1 MSDGFA
7 DIITAA
13 RPILAALAQHNS
25 RETFEPLKPAFKAEV
40 EGPAKLMADLFSED
54 LSRITGAGHSGKM
67 GRIYRDVRF
76 SKDKSP
82 FNTYIHIYWQAS
94 QGGASGWLLHIA
106 ADRVEFMTGLHQLA
120 GDSLATYRAAVDRD
134 GDALQDILDAA
145 PDLGLQTM
153 DWDDPF
159 LKRVP
164 KPYDADHPHADL
176 LRRKELILGVALDDA
191 RLKDGLMPALNRSVK
206 DLLPFW
212 QWCNTAMR

>member
-1 MSDGFA
+1 MSDGFT

-13 RPILAALAQHNS
+13 RPILTALAQHNT
-25 RETFEPLKPAFKAEV
+25 RETFEPLKPGFKAEV
-40 EGPAKLMADLFSED
+40 EGPAKLLADLFSED

-120 GDSLATYRAAVDRD
+120 GESLNTYRAAVDRD
-134 GDALQDILDAA
+134 GDALQDVLNAA
-145 PDLGLQTM
+145 SDQGLRTI
-153 DWDDPF
+153 DWDNPF

-164 KPYDADHPHADL
+164 KPYEADHPHADL
-176 LRRKELILGVALDDA
+176 LRRKELILGAALDA
-191 RLKDGLMPALNRSVK
+191 AVLKGGLLPALNRTVK

>member
-1 MSDGFA
+1 MPDGFT
-7 DIITAA
+7 DIIKAA
-13 RPILAALAQHNS
+13 RPILSALARENS

-94 QGGASGWLLHIA
+94 QGGALGWLLHIA
-106 ADRVEFMTGLHQLA
+106 ADRVEFMTGLHQLV
-120 GDSLATYRAAVDRD
+120 GDSLTTYRAAIDRD

-145 PDLGLQTM
+145 SDQGLHM
-153 DWDDPF
+153 IDWDDPF

-164 KPYDADHPHADL
+164 KPYEPDHPHANL
-176 LRRKELILGVALDDA
+176 LRRKELIVGAALDDA
-191 RLKDGLMPALNRSVK
+191 ALKVGLLPALNRKVK